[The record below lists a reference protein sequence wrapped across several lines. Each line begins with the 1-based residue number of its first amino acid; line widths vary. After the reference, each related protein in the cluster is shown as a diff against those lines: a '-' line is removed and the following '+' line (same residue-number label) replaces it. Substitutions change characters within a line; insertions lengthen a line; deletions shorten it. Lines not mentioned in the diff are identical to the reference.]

1 MKGHMKAVVKTQA
14 GAGNTEIQER
24 PEPSP
29 KPGEVLVEV
38 QVAGICGSDIHIAQG
53 EFNDWLRPPVIIGHE
68 FSGVVAELGAGVH
81 DIGPG
86 VRVTAETSY
95 SVCGH
100 CLYCQSGNYNLC
112 SQRQVLG
119 YHVDGAFTRYVRVPR
134 ERLYPLP
141 AGVDFAAGALTEP
154 LSCAVHAVSEQTGIS
169 AGDLV
174 VVFGPGTIGLLTAQ
188 VAKAEGGRVMV
199 VGTAGDEKRLALASS
214 LGVDWAVR
222 ADADDVA
229 AQVLELSD
237 GLGADVVIECSGAE
251 TAARMGLGV
260 VRKRGKYTQM
270 GIFGRTITMPF
281 DILWQKE
288 VQLQGSASQKRSAWQ
303 RALTLLR
310 TGQVQTAPLVTHTFP
325 ITEWESALAKAVA
338 RDGVKITLVPAD

>member
-1 MKGHMKAVVKTQA
+1 
-14 GAGNTEIQER
+14 
-24 PEPSP
+24 
-29 KPGEVLVEV
+29 
-38 QVAGICGSDIHIAQG
+38 
-53 EFNDWLRPPVIIGHE
+53 
-68 FSGVVAELGAGVH
+68 
-81 DIGPG
+81 
-86 VRVTAETSY
+86 
-95 SVCGH
+95 
-100 CLYCQSGNYNLC
+100 
-112 SQRQVLG
+112 
-119 YHVDGAFTRYVRVPR
+119 
-134 ERLYPLP
+134 
-141 AGVDFAAGALTEP
+141 
-154 LSCAVHAVSEQTGIS
+154 
-169 AGDLV
+169 
-174 VVFGPGTIGLLTAQ
+174 
-188 VAKAEGGRVMV
+188 MV